1 MALFAKLN
9 NQKDVS
15 AFCNAATKMHS
26 KVTITALNSVVD
38 ARSIMGIM
46 TLNLS
51 EPVVLDVDDVAEAKE
66 AFAEWFTE

>member
-1 MALFAKLN
+1 MELKVKLN
-9 NQKDVS
+9 NQNDV
-15 AFCNAATKMHS
+15 AGFCNAAGRMKS
-26 KVTITALNSVVD
+26 QVTAVALNARID
-38 ARSIMGIM
+38 AHSLMGIM

>member
-26 KVTITALNSVVD
+26 KVTVTALNAVVD

-51 EPVVLDVDDVAEAKE
+51 EPIELKCENEAEASDKLS
-66 AFAEWFTE
+66 EWIA